1 MLNNCS
7 KSTTISSAAAGT
19 AVPTRASR
27 NSCRMLGIMALGIA
41 SISAVALLA
50 GRSVGD
56 TAASHTPWYTEKQ
69 AVPSNP
75 ATEKLKETGRA
86 FASVAR
92 EVSPAVVYIQVETKS
107 VRLVQGQ
114 PWGGHPGLD
123 EDMLRRFF
131 GDKLP
136 NFDLPRPDAPQPGR
150 GSGSGFIVSP
160 DGYIVTNH
168 HVVKDADRITVQLA
182 DDREF
187 DAELV
192 GSDPHTD
199 LALLRV
205 GAEDLPVVPLGDSD
219 KLNVGE
225 WVLAFGN
232 PFGLSDTVTS
242 GIVSATGR
250 STVGIADF
258 ENFIQTDAAINPGN
272 SGGPL
277 VNLDGEV
284 VGINTAII
292 SRTGGNMGIGFA
304 IPTNMAKQ
312 VIDQLI
318 EKGSVTRA
326 HLGVMIQELT
336 ADLAKN
342 FGLDDNHGVL
352 IGDVSDG
359 SPAAAAGLKSGDII
373 VEIDGQ
379 PVKDIGPFRN
389 RIAMLAPGTNVTIKV
404 WRDKAWQHIDVTLG
418 ERQEELR
425 VATNEKAGGSKLGM
439 TVQPMTKALQD
450 KFGYEENVGV
460 IVSEIE
466 PNSAAARAGI
476 KAGALVIEADHQPIK
491 DVDDLRKVVNEAE
504 DSVLLLVKDG
514 EYTRFVVI
522 DLA

>member
-7 KSTTISSAAAGT
+7 QS
-19 AVPTRASR
+19 VPKKGRRA
-27 NSCRMLGIMALGIA
+27 SCRMLGITAFGVA
-41 SISAVALLA
+41 SILAITFLA

-56 TAASHTPWYTEKQ
+56 TTAAQKPWYTVKQ
-69 AVPSNP
+69 AAPANP

-86 FASVAR
+86 FATVAS
-92 EVSPAVVYIQVETKS
+92 EVSPAVVFIKVEAKS
-107 VRLVQGQ
+107 ALLAHGH
-114 PWGGHPGLD
+114 PWGGQPGID

-136 NFDLPRPDAPQPGR
+136 KFDLPRPDSPQPRMGT
-150 GSGSGFIVSP
+150 GSGFIVSP

-168 HVVKDADRITVQLA
+168 HVVKDADRITIHLA

-192 GSDPHTD
+192 GSDSHTD
-199 LALLRV
+199 VALLRID
-205 GAEDLPVVPLGDSD
+205 AEDLPVIPLGDSD

-225 WVLAFGN
+225 WVLAIGN

-242 GIVSATGR
+242 GIVSAKGR

-292 SRTGGNMGIGFA
+292 SHGGGNMGIGFA

-312 VIDQLI
+312 IINQLI
-318 EKGSVTRA
+318 ENGSVTRA
-326 HLGVMIQELT
+326 HLGVLIQELT
-336 ADLAKN
+336 ADLAGN
-342 FGLDDNHGVL
+342 FGLVDSHGVL
-352 IGDVSDG
+352 IGDVTEDS
-359 SPAAAAGLKSGDII
+359 AAAKAGLKPGDII
-373 VEIDGQ
+373 VGMNGDKVNEVGH
-379 PVKDIGPFRN
+379 FRN
-389 RIAMLAPGTNVTIKV
+389 RIAMLSPGTKVTMKV
-404 WRDKAWQHIDVTLG
+404 WRDKAWEEIDVTLG
-418 ERQEELR
+418 QRQEELQI
-425 VATNEKAGGSKLGM
+425 APSAKTGGSKLGI
-439 TVQPMTKALQD
+439 TVQPLTKPLQE
-450 KFGYEENVGV
+450 KFGYQEGSGV
-460 IVSEIE
+460 IVSEVQ
-466 PNSAAARAGI
+466 PNSPAARAGI
-476 KAGALVIEADHQPIK
+476 KLGSLILAANHQPIE
-491 DVDDLRKVVNEAE
+491 DVDDLRTAVNEAE

-514 EYTRFVVI
+514 EYSRFVVI